1 MALTAEQKSELGR
14 AAAMK
19 RWANHVPTPPKPKP
33 MPPTLLNF
41 LAKLEAEVDPAGA
54 MTPQERRRAA
64 VGLCRAHMANVV
76 YYASQ
81 GRSETDVSP
90 DGGFVAARASEG
102 ASGGSDSG
110 IEPIDLTPDETGW
123 RGRTR
128 KP

>member
-41 LAKLEAEVDPAGA
+41 LAKLEVEVDPAGA

-76 YYASQ
+76 YYDSQ
-81 GRSETDVSP
+81 GRSETDVRP
-90 DGGFVAARASEG
+90 NGGFVVVCESDG
-102 ASGGSDSG
+102 LSGGSQPRID
-110 IEPIDLTPDETGW
+110 PIDLMPDQTGKHE
-123 RGRTR
+123 RTR

>member
-19 RWANHVPTPPKPKP
+19 RWANHLPTPPDPKP
-33 MPPTLLNF
+33 MPLALLNF
-41 LAKLEAEVDPAGA
+41 LTKLEAEVDPAEA

-81 GRSETDVSP
+81 GRSETDVRPNGGTGAACAS
-90 DGGFVAARASEG
+90 DGLP
-102 ASGGSDSG
+102 GGM
-110 IEPIDLTPDETGW
+110 EPIDLTSDETG
-123 RGRTR
+123 RHGRTR